1 MPPRTYDGAFIK
13 YMFVVV
19 VHSSII
25 FNMKCNIHLNI
36 LNENIKKVEGNK
48 TLRGQCVYIYQP
60 NPHKLLNGF
69 DAVESTISYQHGYQ
83 KAPDLHKHIFS
94 LVTTPNLA

>member
-1 MPPRTYDGAFIK
+1 
-13 YMFVVV
+13 MFVV
-19 VHSSII
+19 VHSSIT
-25 FNMKCNIHLNI
+25 FNMKCNIDLNI
-36 LNENIKKVEGNK
+36 LVSKKVEGNK
-48 TLRGQCVYIYQP
+48 TLRGQCVYVYQP
-60 NPHKLLNGF
+60 NPHTLLNGF